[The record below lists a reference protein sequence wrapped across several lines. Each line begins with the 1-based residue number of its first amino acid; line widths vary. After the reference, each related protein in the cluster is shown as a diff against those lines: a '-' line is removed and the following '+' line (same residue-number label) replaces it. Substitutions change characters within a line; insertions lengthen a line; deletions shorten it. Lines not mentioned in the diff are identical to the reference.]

1 MNGREDTMMMPT
13 TEQIL
18 AAVQLAL
25 REHVAPKVD
34 DQWAQSALRSVD
46 VILNHLQ
53 ARTPVEG
60 PMLHEDT
67 SELVALLSAV
77 REQLKLDDE
86 ALIGFLSDA
95 PACLAGY
102 ARVDALQALNHRG
115 RACVDNLLRH
125 CNVHK
130 GEAAADAVH
139 ADLRAYLLRHAD
151 RENPLFFPTYVGRP
165 L

>member
-1 MNGREDTMMMPT
+1 MPT
-13 TEQIL
+13 TEQML

-25 REHVAPKVD
+25 REHVVPKID

-67 SELVALLSAV
+67 AELVELLQSARTRLGHADADLDGFLAEAPALL
-77 REQLKLDDE
+77 
-86 ALIGFLSDA
+86 G
-95 PACLAGY
+95 GY

-115 RACVDNLLRH
+115 RERVDALLLLCRARR
-125 CNVHK
+125 
-130 GEAAADAVH
+130 GEAAAEAVH

-151 RENPLFFPTYVGRP
+151 RESGFFFPTYVGRP
-165 L
+165 V